1 MQIIQLTAEN
11 VKRLQAV
18 KIEPNGKPLVVIG
31 GKNGN
36 GKTSVL
42 DSIEMALGGGAT
54 LPPMAVRKGQKA
66 ARIVLTMDE
75 DYVIERR
82 IDAGGKTSLEVR
94 AKNGAKYPK
103 PQALLDSFCAKFSF
117 DPLKFAGM
125 KPAEQVELLRK
136 VTGLDFAEIDNARAI
151 AYDNRAGVNRTIK
164 EIEGQLA
171 GLPEHPDAPAAEVSV
186 AALADEMNTASA
198 RNAAKE
204 RLKSDWDRAANA
216 VTGWRAEVEKAERE
230 LVDLREKV
238 IQAEEHLEAAAAAFE
253 AAPDGGDLTPIRER
267 MAEAEGI
274 NRRVRANQSRKE
286 LAARL
291 EAAKAL
297 SKQFTEGIDG
307 LDEQKRALLAAAAFP
322 VPGLSIDEETVTVD
336 GIPFEQLSGA
346 LQLRVSVAMGLAL
359 NPTVKVLLIRDG
371 SLLDEE
377 NLGMVAEMAAEAG
390 AQVWLE
396 RVGAGQEVA
405 IVLEDGTVKENRGG
419 DGA

>member
-1 MQIIQLTAEN
+1 MQIVQLTAEN

-42 DSIEMALGGGAT
+42 DSIEMALGGGST

-136 VTGLDFAEIDNARAI
+136 VTGLDFGAIDSARAM
-151 AYDNRAGVNRTIK
+151 AYENRAIVNRTIK

-171 GLPEHPDAPAAEVSV
+171 ALVEHPDAPAAEVSV
-186 AALADEMNTASA
+186 GALMATMESEQRKNTHRANLSGMIQATEGRVAAGKREI
-198 RNAAKE
+198 E
-204 RLKSDWDRAANA
+204 RLKTELENA
-216 VTGWRAEVEKAERE
+216 RVALEDEELE
-230 LVDLREKV
+230 LVKLG
-238 IQAEEHLEAAAAAFE
+238 QQLEAA
-253 AAPDGGDLTPIRER
+253 PMGIDGDIRVQIQE
-267 MAEAEGI
+267 AEAT
-274 NRRVRANQSRKE
+274 NRKVRANQSRKE

-291 EAAKAL
+291 EAAKKQ
-297 SKQFTEGIDG
+297 SKGFTEGIEAK
-307 LDEQKRALLAAAAFP
+307 DEEKRALLAAAKFP

-359 NPTVKVLLIRDG
+359 NPTIKVLLIRDG

-396 RVGAGQEVA
+396 RVGEGQEVA
-405 IVLEDGTVKENRGG
+405 IILEDGTVKENRGG

>member
-1 MQIIQLTAEN
+1 
-11 VKRLQAV
+11 
-18 KIEPNGKPLVVIG
+18 
-31 GKNGN
+31 
-36 GKTSVL
+36 
-42 DSIEMALGGGAT
+42 
-54 LPPMAVRKGQKA
+54 
-66 ARIVLTMDE
+66 
-75 DYVIERR
+75 
-82 IDAGGKTSLEVR
+82 
-94 AKNGAKYPK
+94 
-103 PQALLDSFCAKFSF
+103 
-117 DPLKFAGM
+117 
-125 KPAEQVELLRK
+125 
-136 VTGLDFAEIDNARAI
+136 
-151 AYDNRAGVNRTIK
+151 
-164 EIEGQLA
+164 
-171 GLPEHPDAPAAEVSV
+171 
-186 AALADEMNTASA
+186 
-198 RNAAKE
+198 
-204 RLKSDWDRAANA
+204 
-216 VTGWRAEVEKAERE
+216 
-230 LVDLREKV
+230 
-238 IQAEEHLEAAAAAFE
+238 
-253 AAPDGGDLTPIRER
+253 